1 MKTILVTGGA
11 GNLGR
16 RVSMMLLQK
25 GFKVRVFDLGHA
37 DGSFVD
43 DQENMDFIA
52 GDLCRQSDLE
62 SACDGVDW
70 AIHLAAIMPPLSETN
85 RNLAVKVNVEGARN
99 LLTCLPADVPLVFAS
114 SVATYGPSQTEIV
127 KLDHPQQPVE
137 LYGTDKLQNERDII
151 AAEHPCAMLRIS
163 GISVPALLEIPRPWF
178 FTQDQKM
185 EYVHLEDV
193 ATAVTAC
200 VDNEKTL
207 GQTLQIAGG
216 RDWRIT
222 GEDYSR
228 AMCEAF
234 EIPLRMVTYQDE
246 VAWSGWYDT
255 DLSEQLL
262 KYQNHTFTDYIKQL
276 KILYLKAT
284 GA

>member
-1 MKTILVTGGA
+1 
-11 GNLGR
+11 
-16 RVSMMLLQK
+16 
-25 GFKVRVFDLGHA
+25 VFDLPHA
-37 DGSFVD
+37 DSAFVD
-43 DQENMDFIA
+43 NQENIQFIA
-52 GDLCRQSDLE
+52 GDLCQRSDLE
-62 SACDGVDW
+62 SACDGIDG
-70 AIHLAAIMPPLSETN
+70 AIHLAAVMPPLSETN
-85 RNLAVKVNVEGARN
+85 RNLAIKVNVEGSRT
-99 LLTCLPADVPLVFAS
+99 LLSCLPADVSLVFAS
-114 SVATYGPSQTEIV
+114 SVATYGQARTEIV
-127 KLDHPQQPVE
+127 KLDHPQQPIE

-151 AAEHPCAMLRIS
+151 ASEHPCTMLRIS

-178 FTQDQKM
+178 FTQEQKM

-200 VDNEKTL
+200 VGNEKTL

-216 RDWRIT
+216 RDWRMT

-228 AMCEAF
+228 AMCEVF
-234 EIPLRMVTYQDE
+234 ELPLRMVAYQDE

-276 KILYLKAT
+276 MVLYQKAI